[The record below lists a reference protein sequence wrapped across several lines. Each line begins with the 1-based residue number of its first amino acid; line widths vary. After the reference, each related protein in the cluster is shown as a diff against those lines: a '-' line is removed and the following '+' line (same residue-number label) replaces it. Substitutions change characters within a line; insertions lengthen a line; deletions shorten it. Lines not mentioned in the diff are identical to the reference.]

1 MTFQGTVCPLLKRDA
16 AISAPNLEMD
26 ASKHRNLRV
35 TPADS
40 RNHVSGV
47 LGLACYFA
55 FRVTMSE
62 KKHPRCNLKQHLNQ
76 IRFYSSYKATYP
88 KGGYDLALYHCGAA
102 LTLSQ
107 LPIICPCDF
116 LFDSPSCP
124 IYNITPLNLKPLN
137 PQTLNLKPLNPKPQ
151 NPKPMKLQAVGIPK
165 GGSLGW

>member
-1 MTFQGTVCPLLKRDA
+1 MTFQGTVCPLLKGDA

-55 FRVTMSE
+55 FRVTTSE

-88 KGGYDLALYHCGAA
+88 KGGYDLTLYHCGAA
-102 LTLSQ
+102 LTFSQ
-107 LPIICPCDF
+107 LLIICPCDF
-116 LFDSPSCP
+116 LLIPHHAPSAILLP
-124 IYNITPLNLKPLN
+124 
-137 PQTLNLKPLNPKPQ
+137 
-151 NPKPMKLQAVGIPK
+151 
-165 GGSLGW
+165 